1 MPASPAR
8 AAPIDF
14 RSDVFVRPSVAILAA
29 MQVAAQMPGAFGL
42 REDPR
47 QRALEARVAG
57 LLGTQDALLMPTA
70 TMANQVGIALH
81 THPGDIVLAPQ
92 GAHAATSEAGAPAAL
107 SGVRIV
113 ELSEPGPAPPDSAWA
128 AHLTPADEQRSA
140 VSLLILENTHNR
152 AGGVPIPPDYGHAL
166 ATLAQTHRIHL
177 HLDGARL
184 LHAALAFGVAPAAL
198 AAGFDTI
205 AISLNK
211 GLGGLIGAALAGSR
225 TAIARAVM
233 LRQRMGGGLRGIGPL
248 AAGTLAALDDWPR
261 LADDHRRV
269 QRLAE
274 GLLGIAGVG
283 VLPDA
288 PRTNILVLRCEMPAG
303 EICGRLAAFGVLAI
317 PFGPDRVRL
326 VVHRDIDD
334 EAIDHAIGAIR
345 SALARGPESS

>member
-1 MPASPAR
+1 MPASPAS

-14 RSDVFVRPSVAILAA
+14 RSDFFVRPSPPILAA
-29 MQVAAQMPGAFGL
+29 MQVAARMPGAFGL

-47 QRALEARVAG
+47 QRALETRVAG
-57 LLGTQDALLMPTA
+57 LLGTEDALLFPTA

-81 THPGDIVLAPQ
+81 TRPGDIVLAPR
-92 GAHAATSEAGAPAAL
+92 GAHAATSEAGAAAAL

-113 ELSEPGPAPPDSAWA
+113 ELSEPGPAPPEAAWA
-128 AHLTPADEQRSA
+128 THLTQADEQRSA
-140 VSLLILENTHNR
+140 VSLLILENTHSR
-152 AGGVPIPPDYGHAL
+152 SGGAPIPPEYGRALVAL
-166 ATLAQTHRIHL
+166 ARAHGIHL

-184 LHAALAFGVAPAAL
+184 LHAAIAFGVAPVKL

-225 TAIARAVM
+225 TAIARAVV

-261 LADDHRRV
+261 LADDHRRME
-269 QRLAE
+269 RLAA
-274 GLLGIAGVG
+274 GLHGTAGVA

-288 PRTNILVLRCEMPAG
+288 PRTNILMLRCELSAA
-303 EICGRLAAFGVLAI
+303 EISGRLTAHGVLAI
-317 PFGPDRVRL
+317 PFEPDRVRL

-334 EAIDHAIGAIR
+334 DAIDHAIGAIR
-345 SALARGPESS
+345 SALARAPENS